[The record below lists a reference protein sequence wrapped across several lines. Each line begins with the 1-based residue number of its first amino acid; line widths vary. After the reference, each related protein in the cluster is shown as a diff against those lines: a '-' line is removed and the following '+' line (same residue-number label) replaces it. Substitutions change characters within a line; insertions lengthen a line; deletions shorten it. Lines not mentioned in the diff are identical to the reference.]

1 MAEIKEL
8 NKCEDCIHS
17 TICEFRA
24 DRKECVEQM
33 NGKLDNIGYMTDFF
47 EFSFECKE
55 FIKREPIEKDVFD
68 KYTLYR

>member
-1 MAEIKEL
+1 MFEIKEW
-8 NKCEDCIHS
+8 NKCENCIHS
-17 TICEFRA
+17 TICEFKIG
-24 DRKECVEQM
+24 RKECVEQM

-55 FIKREPIEKDVFD
+55 FIKKEPTEKDAFD

>member
-1 MAEIKEL
+1 MAEIKEW
-8 NKCEDCIHS
+8 NKCENCIHS

-33 NGKLDNIGYMTDFF
+33 NGKLDNIGYMADFF

-55 FIKREPIEKDVFD
+55 YIKKEPTRKDAFE
-68 KYTLYR
+68 RGFNFA